1 MSTALYLGI
10 GGGVLLLIIIIVS
23 VMMMGGKK
31 DENKTEENEVAT
43 TSTIGESST
52 STTSTDGA
60 SASTTGGASTSTT
73 TVQETI
79 VTPPPPTKPEW
90 WAPTKQIEWNQYL
103 IQPLK
108 SNKCVD
114 IKGASK
120 SNEADVHL
128 WDCHGKWNQ
137 VWQFRP
143 HLEGKFYNSE
153 ANKCFNVWGGGVEGN
168 KVKMYDCQ
176 NAGNTQF
183 EYDEKQRFRLKASE
197 VNNLCLAVD
206 SYDNGSQ
213 LTLRT
218 CSDDEK
224 QKWKSPNVQ

>member
-10 GGGVLLLIIIIVS
+10 GGGALLLIIIVVA

-31 DENKTEENEVAT
+31 DENKTEETVNE
-43 TSTIGESST
+43 TSSNTGGST
-52 STTSTDGA
+52 SSN
-60 SASTTGGASTSTT
+60 TGGS

-79 VTPPPPTKPEW
+79 VTPPPAQAKPEW
-90 WAPTKQIEWNQYL
+90 WAPSKQIEWNQYL
-103 IQPLK
+103 IQPAK
-108 SNKCVD
+108 STKCVD
-114 IKGASK
+114 IKGASR

-128 WDCHGKWNQ
+128 WDCHGLWNQ

-153 ANKCFNVWGGGVEGN
+153 ANPNGQGRCFNVWGGAGEGQ
-168 KVKMYDCQ
+168 KIKMYDCA
-176 NAGNTQF
+176 NAVNTQF
-183 EYDEKQRFRLKASE
+183 EYDEKQRFRLKAPE
-197 VNNLCLAVD
+197 FNHLCLAVD

-213 LTLRT
+213 LTLRK

-224 QKWKSPNVQ
+224 QKWKSPNVK